1 MFPILDA
8 LANHQLRSMYVGM
21 ALAAELTQEK
31 CGAIQSVKYKTILRP
46 KKGEIM
52 QARTSAAIATIVLLL
67 MPLMVLA
74 NERPGPRGS
83 VGGGSGSAGKGVPQM
98 QTPVD
103 PMQQQSQQKSP
114 SESGGG
120 KGTQNSKSENDKKDN
135 TDKAK

>member
-1 MFPILDA
+1 
-8 LANHQLRSMYVGM
+8 
-21 ALAAELTQEK
+21 
-31 CGAIQSVKYKTILRP
+31 
-46 KKGEIM
+46 M
-52 QARTSAAIATIVLLL
+52 QARTGVAIATIVLLL
-67 MPLMVLA
+67 VPLMVLA

-120 KGTQNSKSENDKKDN
+120 KGTQNSKAENDKKDSQN